1 MMQKRRDEIRDVENI
16 LETWWNKERS
26 RNGSCAW
33 RHQNEQTHVERAI
46 ATIPRSHPG
55 PWTPICYRGPQVDFG
70 AQLWGL
76 WPGSRGIGF
85 CIWALTS
92 CPLHGTSLGSKED
105 HSGKITINYQFFGVI
120 VGVSVNAA
128 FCNLLKYFN
137 SVYGCDRRACLH
149 LSLCK
154 HDLSPIQQNLCK
166 AHCFS
171 NSKSCKSH
179 FLCECFT
186 CHREGEVEHNIPKI
200 LSENVWKICLASA
213 SFNRWGEGW

>member
-1 MMQKRRDEIRDVENI
+1 MALAPGATRM
-16 LETWWNKERS
+16 S
-26 RNGSCAW
+26 R
-33 RHQNEQTHVERAI
+33 HTL
-46 ATIPRSHPG
+46 
-55 PWTPICYRGPQVDFG
+55 RGPLPLFLDRTLDRGPRYATVDPKWTLEPSCEDFDP
-70 AQLWGL
+70 AAVESDSASEL
-76 WPGSRGIGF
+76 WPHAHCMGHLRD
-85 CIWALTS
+85 
-92 CPLHGTSLGSKED
+92 SKED